1 MEPEEGRG
9 TVLTWLKKWGKRI
22 ALTVAASGVFVAA
35 MIYSQRDV
43 PMPPIPVAQVS
54 SSEWVLTNDYR
65 TEQDG
70 YEFEFRAGFKTDF
83 ASIPGFAEM
92 LMRLDGDAAPLR
104 RGALIHDGCYAG
116 HYPAKRTADKLLLS
130 AIRQDGCE
138 EHKAQAVWQ
147 AVMIYGDIAWDAKT
161 PESIREARQL
171 VTVKRSSKARVIP

>member
-1 MEPEEGRG
+1 M
-9 TVLTWLKKWGKRI
+9 WLKKWSKRI
-22 ALTVAASGVFVAA
+22 ALTLAASGVFIGA
-35 MIYSQRDV
+35 MLYSQRDV
-43 PMPPIPVAQVS
+43 PMPPIPVAQIGAN
-54 SSEWVLTNDYR
+54 EWVLTNDYQ
-65 TEQDG
+65 TAQDG
-70 YEFEFRAGFKTDF
+70 YTFTFKAGFETDF
-83 ASIPGFAEM
+83 ASIPGLAER
-92 LMRLDGDAAPLR
+92 LMGLEGDAAPLR

-171 VTVKRSSKARVIP
+171 VTVRRVNRENARN